1 MFTWLG
7 TEPKRSAEGAVINLR
22 VRFGWP
28 RSSPRP
34 LRGSVQQHLPETA

>member
-7 TEPKRSAEGAVINLR
+7 TCALRWGAVMNLR
-22 VRFGWP
+22 VRFGWS

-34 LRGSVQQHLPETA
+34 LRGTVQRHLSEGA